1 MNYMVAKERGSITLN
16 KEEAVVFANK
26 TFKAFHNRIQ
36 KNENKSNPFTKL
48 NKNGKN

>member
-1 MNYMVAKERGSITLN
+1 MVAKERGSITLN

-26 TFKAFHNRIQ
+26 KFKPFHNRIQ
-36 KNENKSNPFTKL
+36 QSENKTNPFVKL